1 MTMQLTNESVTL
13 LVVIITVLSN
23 GLGYLAK
30 TLIDKRKS
38 EDKTQEALKIL
49 LRRELATQHEIYM
62 TQGTISRIGLQEFE
76 STLEVYE
83 GLIGS
88 NGYVQDLADD
98 IRNLKAR

>member
-1 MTMQLTNESVTL
+1 MQLTNESVTL

-49 LRRELATQHEIYM
+49 LRRELATQHEFYIA
-62 TQGTISRIGLQEFE
+62 QGTISRIGLQEFE